1 MKHKIENSPSYYFK
15 LVKNS
20 EKYCIRVTSSN
31 DESLCQHVVP
41 AAGPKDWAGGDI
53 AINHNGNTVAT
64 MPRGF
69 KEFEY
74 CWNMDVVDVA
84 NDKFQL
90 HSSNGDGACITSL
103 SININQ
109 LLVGKNS
116 NLPSFW
122 IDGNDQYC
130 LDDFMSSSQIT
141 IQNGQIS
148 SSVCKPLDQD
158 GVFYVNPFEADGKLS
173 TTSKRHGL
181 N

>member
-1 MKHKIENSPSYYFK
+1 
-15 LVKNS
+15 
-20 EKYCIRVTSSN
+20 
-31 DESLCQHVVP
+31 
-41 AAGPKDWAGGDI
+41 
-53 AINHNGNTVAT
+53 

-74 CWNMDVVDVA
+74 CFNMDFVDVA

-90 HSSNGDGACITSL
+90 QSSNGDGACITSL

-130 LDDFMSSSQIT
+130 LDDFVSSSQIT

-148 SSVCKPLDQD
+148 SSVCKPLGQD
-158 GVFYVNPFEADGKLS
+158 GVIYVDPFEADGK
-173 TTSKRHGL
+173 
-181 N
+181 

>member
-1 MKHKIENSPSYYFK
+1 M
-15 LVKNS
+15 
-20 EKYCIRVTSSN
+20 TSSN
-31 DESLCQHVVP
+31 DESLCQHAVP

-53 AINHNGNTVAT
+53 ELKHNGKTIAT

-69 KEFEY
+69 KEFEH
-74 CWNMDVVDVA
+74 CLDMDDVDLP

-90 HSSNGDGACITSL
+90 QSSNGDGACITSL

-130 LDDFMSSSQIT
+130 LDDFMSTSQIT
-141 IQNGQIS
+141 LQNEQVISSICKQNGKSRTSFINPEPT
-148 SSVCKPLDQD
+148 VCMVNKKFAKFFDQW
-158 GVFYVNPFEADGKLS
+158 P
-173 TTSKRHGL
+173 
-181 N
+181 